1 MQLYKKIPWDYKG
14 KKYEIRIMYEA
25 NLINVVSFL
34 NNYPANGFRYQV
46 LLQKN
51 SNAQNILKTENFS
64 SLIENAKEDIKE
76 NRWDKFAAAI

>member
-1 MQLYKKIPWDYKG
+1 MELYKKIPWNYEG
-14 KKYEIRIMYEA
+14 KNYEIKIMYEA

-51 SNAQNILKTENFS
+51 SDIKNVLKPENFT
-64 SLIENAKEDIKE
+64 SLVEKAKEDIKE
-76 NRWDKFAAAI
+76 NRWTKFTL